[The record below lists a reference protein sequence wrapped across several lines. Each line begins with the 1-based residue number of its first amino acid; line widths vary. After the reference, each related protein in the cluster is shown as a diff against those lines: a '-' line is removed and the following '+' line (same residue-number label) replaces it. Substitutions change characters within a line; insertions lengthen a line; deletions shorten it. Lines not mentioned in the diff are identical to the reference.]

1 MSVKQQ
7 VASLYRVSNIVKVEG
22 LKHWIDFGT
31 LLGAVREAGFLN
43 TDVDFD
49 IGPDFPDTV

>member
-43 TDVDFD
+43 RDVDFD